1 MAGDVAK
8 AAQVS
13 PSSSPGD
20 LIVAFRFGILAGG
33 CSDRAEWPFNG
44 PAGATHPGRDHPSFT
59 ARRLHFEGNQDGCP
73 GRFSFAILDG
83 GEYRL
88 TAESPG
94 FTALTRTIAVQSSG
108 KQVEDLQF
116 NSLALQNESTTVS
129 ASVSDVGVF
138 EPDPAQRVMV
148 RDETP
153 DANPGRPGCRSRFPG
168 CRSSH
173 RPEG

>member
-1 MAGDVAK
+1 MTALNGRLTDPQGQLIPDATIRLSRRADSTSK
-8 AAQVS
+8 ETKTDAQ
-13 PSSSPGD
+13 
-20 LIVAFRFGILAGG
+20 
-33 CSDRAEWPFNG
+33 
-44 PAGATHPGRDHPSFT
+44 
-59 ARRLHFEGNQDGCP
+59 
-73 GRFSFAILDG
+73 GRFFFAILDG